1 MPAER
6 YSAPMHDTQLS
17 FVRVRLPFINAQLN
31 AQINQGPE
39 NAIQPIDQA
48 MLGHVR
54 RFVCQCCFGAAI

>member
-1 MPAER
+1 
-6 YSAPMHDTQLS
+6 MHDTQLS

-48 MLGHVR
+48 MLDHVR